1 MKKPLSIEPIDKG
14 LIFSAPLFMPPSS
27 YPPAKKAYAAK
38 RINNCAVKIRRN
50 IVNG

>member
-14 LIFSAPLFMPPSS
+14 LIFSAPPLHA
-27 YPPAKKAYAAK
+27 PPAEKAYAAK

>member
-14 LIFSAPLFMPPSS
+14 LIFSAPPPS